1 MQRQSARPSQA
12 QTERSQT
19 TAPRSQPVPLDPKLF
34 QAVAGGLPKGTWAAT
49 SDSVLLPKG
58 TW

>member
-1 MQRQSARPSQA
+1 MQRLPARPAQL

-34 QAVAGGLPKGTWAAT
+34 QAVAGGLPKGTWASTESA
-49 SDSVLLPKG
+49 LLPKG